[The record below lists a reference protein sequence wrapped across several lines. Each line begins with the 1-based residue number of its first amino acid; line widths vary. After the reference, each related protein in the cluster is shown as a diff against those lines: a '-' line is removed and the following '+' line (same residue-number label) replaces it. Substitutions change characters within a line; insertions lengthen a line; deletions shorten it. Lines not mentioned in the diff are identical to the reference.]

1 MPFYITP
8 AFAEES
14 EYDLGVFAG
23 PDPALL
29 TEIDVPRLLEGRRP
43 DPSDPHE
50 VLVNRFT
57 QRSLD
62 VEVGDTVTV
71 STFTAE
77 QFGEDVFDAPAGP
90 TIPFEI
96 TGISVTAY
104 DLADPEVECVLRH
117 AGLPREVLGRGGWLR
132 SHDRDRHRPRP
143 RPSAGRGARHLRVR
157 AP

>member
-1 MPFYITP
+1 MPLYITL

-50 VLVNRFT
+50 VLINRFT

-71 STFTAE
+71 STFTA
-77 QFGEDVFDAPAGP
+77 GAVRRGRLRTRRRARRSRSRSPA
-90 TIPFEI
+90 
-96 TGISVTAY
+96 S
-104 DLADPEVECVLRH
+104 R
-117 AGLPREVLGRGGWLR
+117 
-132 SHDRDRHRPRP
+132 
-143 RPSAGRGARHLRVR
+143 
-157 AP
+157 